1 MKFQNKKTAR
11 RKLLKPAKG
20 GVFLRKS
27 AIRLKGQVVVEYI
40 LLLVVSVFIATVL
53 IGFVSADKG
62 GVLFKKWRTLL
73 TVIAEDIST

>member
-1 MKFQNKKTAR
+1 MNQNHS
-11 RKLLKPAKG
+11 RKPPRETKRPTL
-20 GVFLRKS
+20 LRKGVG
-27 AIRLKGQVVVEYI
+27 RRRGQVVVEYV

-62 GVLFKKWRTLL
+62 GILFKKWRNIL